1 MIFFKFIFTISE
13 EIYLSIQTGLEKI
26 ISRKIVKMSCVLYAQ
41 DKDEINQI
49 DLNELYE
56 KDKKRNL
63 NLISCFNKILNRI
76 HTRIKL
82 TSKTKPT
89 DRHIFFVVPEI
100 LFGQP
105 YYDKAHCIAYVT
117 TQLQNNQ
124 FHTRYI
130 HPNTLFISW
139 RHFIPTFIRDEIR
152 KKTGV
157 LIDSMGKVISTKSKT
172 ESSAE
177 DANKQA
183 DMSQQQQQ
191 QKKKY
196 KSIEE
201 YKPTG
206 KLVYQSELLDQ
217 IEKHVQFES
226 P

>member
-1 MIFFKFIFTISE
+1 
-13 EIYLSIQTGLEKI
+13 
-26 ISRKIVKMSCVLYAQ
+26 MSCVLYAQ

-49 DLNELYE
+49 DINELYE

-82 TSKTKPT
+82 TSKTKPM

-139 RHFIPTFIRDEIR
+139 RHFIPTFVRDEIR
-152 KKTGV
+152 KKTGIT
-157 LIDSMGKVISTKSKT
+157 IDSMGKVVTNKSKEGGT
-172 ESSAE
+172 SDDSTNNQTSENS
-177 DANKQA
+177 NP
-183 DMSQQQQQ
+183 
-191 QKKKY
+191 KKKY

-201 YKPTG
+201 YRPTG
-206 KLVYQSELLDQ
+206 QLVYQSELLDQ
-217 IEKHVQFES
+217 IEKHVQFDS
-226 P
+226 V